1 MALFYGIHFINLEM
15 MKDWVNLEVTQW
27 LWTRQP
33 WLGIQHLNHQAI
45 DSTSDPRVLGKK
57 PNYMLGQALEP
68 NLNLSL
74 WVTIGSHK
82 TKCDD

>member
-1 MALFYGIHFINLEM
+1 MALFYGTHFINPEM

-33 WLGIQHLNHQAI
+33 WLEIQHLNHQAI
-45 DSTSDPRVLGKK
+45 ASTSDPRVLGKK
-57 PNYMLGQALEP
+57 PNYMLGQALGP

-82 TKCDD
+82 TKCND